1 MPAVLAEALAKDE
14 QAAANWDAFP
24 PGCRREYC
32 EWVADA
38 KRDETRAKRVA
49 TTIEQ
54 TREGKRINWK
64 YENC

>member
-1 MPAVLAEALAKDE
+1 MLAEALAGDAE
-14 QAAANWDAFP
+14 ASAIWAAFP

-49 TTIEQ
+49 QTIAQ
-54 TREGKRINWK
+54 TREGKRMNWK